1 MAWNP
6 ADHPRGADGRFIPKD
21 SGSIAGVLLGL
32 LVVFGVLGGGLSQL
46 AGPASAT
53 SGPPETWKS
62 LGLEF
67 TTRNHDSPG
76 KCGGIYS
83 YGDAQAFMTEHPC
96 SGLERGLFDATGEA
110 GNTMAV
116 ATATVTMPTAP
127 QAERL
132 RALVD
137 QPGTGNIRELA
148 PDISGNH
155 YASNVE
161 GRTVTIAQAEE
172 KMGEQAPAAA
182 LDRAARAALAVP
194 QG

>member
-1 MAWNP
+1 MTWNP
-6 ADHPRGADGRFIPKD
+6 ADHPRGADGRFIPKN
-21 SGSIAGVLLGL
+21 SGSIPGFLLGL
-32 LVVFGVLGGGLSQL
+32 LVVFGLLGGGLSQL
-46 AGPASAT
+46 TGPAAAT

-67 TTRNHDSPG
+67 TTQNHDSPG

-83 YGDAQAFMTEHPC
+83 YGDVQAFMTEHPC

-110 GNTMAV
+110 GNTMTV
-116 ATATVTMPTAP
+116 ATATVTMPSAP

-148 PDISGNH
+148 PEFSGNH

-161 GRTVTIAQAEE
+161 GRTVTIAQAEA

-182 LDRAARAALAVP
+182 LERAARAALTFS

>member
-32 LVVFGVLGGGLSQL
+32 LVVFGLIGGGLSQL
-46 AGPASAT
+46 TDSASAT

-67 TTRNHDSPG
+67 TTQNHDNPG
-76 KCGGIYS
+76 KCGDIYS
-83 YGDAQAFMTEHPC
+83 YGDVQTFMSEHPC
-96 SGLERGLFDATGEA
+96 SALERGLFEATGAA
-110 GNTMAV
+110 GNTMTV
-116 ATATVTMPTAP
+116 ATATVTMASAQ
-127 QAERL
+127 QAEQL

-137 QPGTGNIRELA
+137 RPGTGNIRELA
-148 PDISGNH
+148 PGFSGNH
-155 YASNVE
+155 YASHVDGN
-161 GRTVTIAQAEE
+161 TVTIAQAEP
-172 KMGEQAPAAA
+172 KLLEQAPAAA